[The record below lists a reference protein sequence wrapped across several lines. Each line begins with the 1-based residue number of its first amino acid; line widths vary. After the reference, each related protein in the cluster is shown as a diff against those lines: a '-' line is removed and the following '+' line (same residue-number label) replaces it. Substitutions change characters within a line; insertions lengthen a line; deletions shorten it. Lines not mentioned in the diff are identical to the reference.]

1 MEDGLLAE
9 AMEDDKISKALAA
22 ARLRV
27 AKRSASDPAEVEAL
41 EHLIALY
48 SAEAAAKKSAKDAQ
62 ATLDVSTLEKYGEL
76 TVPDVKTLVLDD
88 KWKAT
93 ITGRIA
99 SEVNSLTLALV
110 ARIEELGERYAETVG
125 ALDAELEKLDAKLAA
140 HLADMGVD
148 Q

>member
-1 MEDGLLAE
+1 M
-9 AMEDDKISKALAA
+9 
-22 ARLRV
+22 
-27 AKRSASDPAEVEAL
+27 
-41 EHLIALY
+41 LY
-48 SAEAAAKKSAKDAQ
+48 NAEAAAKKSVKDAQ
-62 ATLDVSTLEKYGEL
+62 AALDLAAFEKYGDL

-110 ARIEELGERYAETVG
+110 ARIQELGERYAETVG
-125 ALDAELEKLDAKLAA
+125 ALDAELEKLEAKVAR